1 MQERELI
8 MIKPDSVI
16 RRLIGRILTRYEEK
30 GLQVIAMKMVNVKR
44 EQAEQLYEEHKGKD
58 FYEAIM
64 NFIVDQPVV
73 VMVVKGNRAVE
84 VSRTLIGQTKG
95 FAAAPGTIR
104 GDFTVSSSFNVIHA
118 ADSVEAAE
126 REIPIFFNEDEI
138 LTYNDPNECF
148 RI

>member
-1 MQERELI
+1 MQERGFV

-30 GLQVIAMKMVNVKR
+30 GLQVVAMKMITVTR
-44 EQAEQLYEEHKGKD
+44 DQAEKLYEEHKGKD
-58 FYEAIM
+58 FYEGVM

-73 VMVVKGNRAVE
+73 VIVLKGNRAVE
-84 VSRTLIGQTKG
+84 VTRTMIGRTRG
-95 FAAAPGTIR
+95 FEAAPGTIR
-104 GDFTVSSSFNVIHA
+104 GDFTLSSSFNVIHA
-118 ADSVEAAE
+118 ADSVVAAE
-126 REIPIFFNEDEI
+126 REIKIFFSNDEI